1 MLWFGRSRGRV
12 IDGFTAPT
20 STGSALFDALL
31 QRAGAGAAMRDGVP
45 PPWTWTAEISGDT
58 GTRAARAACR
68 AYLMRHAV
76 PNDDAFSAADIIVGE
91 VLANV
96 ERHAPGPAELHLD
109 WNCRHARLL
118 VLDRG
123 PGFGAEPRTTLRDP
137 YAESG
142 RGLAIIALL
151 AVEHTYGNRHDGGA
165 WVCVL
170 LPLERDA
177 S

>member
-1 MLWFGRSRGRV
+1 
-12 IDGFTAPT
+12 
-20 STGSALFDALL
+20 
-31 QRAGAGAAMRDGVP
+31 
-45 PPWTWTAEISGDT
+45 
-58 GTRAARAACR
+58 
-68 AYLMRHAV
+68 MRHAV